1 MPEGDTIFNLATRLQ
16 KVLLG
21 DHTLARAYSAVVEV
35 DEHLVR
41 GATVLDVT
49 SRGKHLLVAL
59 STGYTLHCHLG
70 MYGRVKV
77 IPRRPEDPPRKPFGE
92 TRLIL
97 GTEEVDVIFH
107 QTLTLRLVRSDRV
120 SRSEPLRRLGPD
132 PLREELDVPAVAARM
147 LADHA
152 SIEIAN
158 ALLDQRVLTG
168 VGNVF
173 KSEILFCA
181 GADPFA
187 PVSLFTEA
195 MLEGILDISIRFL
208 RANVDPRI
216 ARASLRHGR
225 ITRITDTSLRGRGA
239 RLWVYERVGKPCL
252 ICGSLIRVERQGLGQ
267 RSTFFCRS
275 CQPKRE
281 TSDAPLVPPPVDA
294 AP

>member
-1 MPEGDTIFNLATRLQ
+1 MPEGDTIFHLATRLQ

-21 DHTLARAYSAVVEV
+21 GHLLARAYSAVVEV

-41 GATVLDVT
+41 GATVVDIT
-49 SRGKHLLVAL
+49 SRGKHLLIAL

-77 IPRRPEDPPRKPFGE
+77 IPRSPEDPPRRPFGE
-92 TRLIL
+92 TRLIF
-97 GTEEVDVIFH
+97 GTEQVDVVFH
-107 QTLTLRLVRSDRV
+107 QTLTLRLVRSDRIA
-120 SRSEPLRRLGPD
+120 RSEPLRRLGPD
-132 PLREELDVPAVAARM
+132 PLREELDLPAVAAR
-147 LADHA
+147 LLSEHPGV
-152 SIEIAN
+152 EIAN

-187 PVSLFTEA
+187 AVRLFTEP
-195 MLEGILDISIRFL
+195 MLERILEISVRFL

-225 ITRITDTSLRGRGA
+225 ITRVTDASLRGRGA

-252 ICGSLIRVERQGLGQ
+252 VCGALIRVERQGLGQ

-281 TSDAPLVPPPVDA
+281 RQESLLVPPPVDA